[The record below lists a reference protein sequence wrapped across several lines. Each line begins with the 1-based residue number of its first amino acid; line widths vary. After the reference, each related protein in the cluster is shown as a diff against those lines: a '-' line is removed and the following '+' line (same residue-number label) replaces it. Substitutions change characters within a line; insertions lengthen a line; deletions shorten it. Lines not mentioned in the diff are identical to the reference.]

1 MAAVA
6 SSRVGKILKTEI
18 RRETMEKTM
27 LEPGTVIGNVNVLD
41 LRKATAET
49 LADIARIGNVNILL
63 YSQATAPLIRKL
75 NLGNINVS
83 VEAPE
88 DAQVVTGQVI
98 ISREYFQAREQ
109 PVFLVV
115 TGQVLVK
122 PDVAPEDVEKGL
134 DGLVVV
140 GQIVCP
146 EPVLGTLQAK
156 TKQLVGQSMAYPPGG
171 RLITGSLVMD
181 EAFLKGLEG
190 KADLVVLGSLRM
202 PRAVSNDL
210 LAQKLGK
217 LYVTGGIRVH
227 EENADAIQTHL
238 SNGARKMTVVP
249 AGYALVENPL
259 VLDDTV
265 LEALPASKLFCLERV
280 QVEATTSPDV
290 LDTRLAEIVAK
301 DLLLCPSGLRAVM
314 GRKCNILETQ
324 TIFYDGEL
332 WLVDGAEEL
341 SASRFEY
348 LTGKATL
355 VVTGALTLDSDLEPK
370 VLADRLAK
378 VHNQGVIKCTPEQRG
393 AIQARLGLN
402 EGLLGAVGEEGEAEE
417 GIRRLANVNHLV
429 L

>member
-1 MAAVA
+1 
-6 SSRVGKILKTEI
+6 
-18 RRETMEKTM
+18 MEKTT

-41 LRKATAET
+41 LRQATAET
-49 LADIARIGNVNILL
+49 VADIARIGNVNILL
-63 YSQATAPLIRKL
+63 YSRATALLVHKL

-83 VEAPE
+83 LEAPE

-98 ISREYFQAREQ
+98 ISREYFQDREQ
-109 PVFLVV
+109 PVFLAV

-122 PDVAPEDVEKGL
+122 PDVTPEDVEKGL
-134 DGLVVV
+134 DGLAVV

-146 EPVLGTLQAK
+146 DPVLGMVQAR

-171 RLITGSLVMD
+171 RLIAGSLVMD
-181 EAFLKGLEG
+181 EAFLKGLDD
-190 KADLVVLGSLRM
+190 ASDLVILGSLRM

-227 EENADAIQTHL
+227 EENADAIQARL
-238 SNGARKMTVVP
+238 SNGARKMTVIP
-249 AGYALVENPL
+249 AGYALVEKPL

-280 QVEATTSPDV
+280 EIEAATSSEI
-290 LDTRLAEIVAK
+290 LDERLAEIVAK
-301 DLLLCPSGLRAVM
+301 DLLLCPTGLRGVM
-314 GRKCNILETQ
+314 SRKCNILETE

-348 LTGKATL
+348 LTGQATL
-355 VVTGALTLDSDLEPK
+355 VVTGVLAIDPDLEPK

-378 VHNQGVIKCTPEQRG
+378 VHNQGVINCTPEQRG
-393 AIQARLGLN
+393 AIQARLGLS
-402 EGLLGAVGEEGEAEE
+402 EGLLGAEEEEGEPEE
-417 GIRRLANVNHLV
+417 GSRRLGNVNHLV

>member
-1 MAAVA
+1 
-6 SSRVGKILKTEI
+6 
-18 RRETMEKTM
+18 MEKTT

-41 LRKATAET
+41 LRKVTAET
-49 LADIARIGNVNILL
+49 LADIAKIGNVNILL
-63 YSQATAPLIRKL
+63 YSRATAPLISKL

-98 ISREYFQAREQ
+98 ISREYFQDREQ

-122 PDVAPEDVEKGL
+122 PEVTPEDVEKGL
-134 DGLVVV
+134 DGLAVV

-146 EPVLGTLQAK
+146 EPVLGMLQAK
-156 TKQLVGQSMAYPPGG
+156 TKQLVGQSTAYPPGG
-171 RLITGSLVMD
+171 RLIMGSLVMD
-181 EAFLKGLEG
+181 EAFLKGLEDES
-190 KADLVVLGSLRM
+190 DLVILGSLRM
-202 PRAVSNDL
+202 PRVVSDDL

-227 EENADAIQTHL
+227 EENADAIQAHL
-238 SNGARKMTVVP
+238 SNGARKMTVIP
-249 AGYALVENPL
+249 TGYALVEKPL

-265 LEALPASKLFCLERV
+265 LEALPAPKLFCLERV
-280 QVEATTSPDV
+280 EVEAATSPDV
-290 LDTRLAEIVAK
+290 LDERLAEIVAK
-301 DLLLCPSGLRAVM
+301 DLLLCPAGLRGVM
-314 GRKCNILETQ
+314 SHKCNMLETQ
-324 TIFYDGEL
+324 TLFYDGEL
-332 WLVDGAEEL
+332 WLVDGAEQL

-355 VVTGALTLDSDLEPK
+355 VVTGALAIDPDLEPK

-378 VHNQGVIKCTPEQRG
+378 VHNQGVIKCTAEQRG

-402 EGLLGAVGEEGEAEE
+402 EGLLGAEEEEDEPEEGT
-417 GIRRLANVNHLV
+417 RRLANVNHLV